1 MITASDLQIWAII
14 VVLGVGTFLVRYS
27 FLGLLGDR
35 DLPDWVLRHLRYTAV
50 AMLPALIAPLTVW
63 PEATDGT
70 PDPVRLIAAGIT
82 LATGY
87 VTKNALWAIAAGFGS
102 FYGLTALF
110 G

>member
-1 MITASDLQIWAII
+1 MISSSTLEIWAII
-14 VVLGVGTFLVRYS
+14 VALGVGTYLVRYS

-35 DLPDWVLRHLRYTAV
+35 ELPDWVLRHLRYTAV

-63 PEATDGT
+63 PQATGGAV
-70 PDPVRLIAAGIT
+70 DPIRLVAAAVT

-87 VTKNALWAIAAGFGS
+87 ITKNGIWAIVAGFGS